1 MALPQDSIWGDH
13 LIPLTVLVGPEAT
26 PGHGLLAIGGT
37 HGNEV
42 EGPVAL
48 RHLLQEFDL
57 ARTRGRL
64 VIVPVLNVA
73 AFRAG
78 ARDSVGEDG
87 VNLNRAFVPGA
98 GAPPLGG
105 ITHRIA
111 AFVQD
116 ALFPHVHVVLDL
128 HAGGEVARF
137 MACTSF
143 HEVDDPARHAL
154 IEATARDFGT
164 PLVITYQNETPGL
177 LTSAAERLGKLA
189 IGCELGWGGAV
200 QPAGVRFARRGVL
213 AAAIR
218 HGQVDGPAPSPP
230 DPAQLRAAIVDRACF
245 VPAPFGGHYEPV
257 IECGDRVSAGDVV
270 GLLHDFERLDLA
282 PHPIRGAVDGL
293 LVAQAWRAPVRQGQ
307 HVVVVGRLG
316 SFAGA

>member
-1 MALPQDSIWGDH
+1 M
-13 LIPLTVLVGPEAT
+13 
-26 PGHGLLAIGGT
+26 
-37 HGNEV
+37 
-42 EGPVAL
+42 
-48 RHLLQEFDL
+48 
-57 ARTRGRL
+57 
-64 VIVPVLNVA
+64 
-73 AFRAG
+73 
-78 ARDSVGEDG
+78 
-87 VNLNRAFVPGA
+87 
-98 GAPPLGG
+98 
-105 ITHRIA
+105 
-111 AFVQD
+111 
-116 ALFPHVHVVLDL
+116 VLDL
-128 HAGGEVARF
+128 HAGGQGGAVHAHC
-137 MACTSF
+137 ASF
-143 HEVDDPARHAL
+143 HTKSPTRREHAPHGGRPR
-154 IEATARDFGT
+154 ADFGT
-164 PLVITYQNETPGL
+164 PFVITYQNATVGL
-177 LTSAAERLGKLA
+177 LTSEPPRRLGKVA
-189 IGCELGWGGAV
+189 VGCELGWGGAV